1 MNRLRTVAGQL
12 MAAEY
17 EAGHS
22 IRRIAA
28 DWNVSYG
35 TVHLRLSEVGCRMRP
50 VGGRRAEDPQ

>member
-1 MNRLRTVAGQL
+1 